1 MRQINNI
8 RFTYQCRSRMTAP
21 LQNRLD
27 ISGGL
32 SGGRGPCCAGFNLEA
47 AMTPHY
53 KIVQHIG
60 LSLLCTIRALAVRS
74 AVRIVLLARA
84 LRHRR
89 ELKFL
94 AGLDDRLLKDVGLA
108 RSDVRFALSEPFW
121 RDPGAALMS
130 RVGQRGIGKGRASS
144 APSIVPA

>member
-1 MRQINNI
+1 MLRQ
-8 RFTYQCRSRMTAP
+8 
-21 LQNRLD
+21 
-27 ISGGL
+27 
-32 SGGRGPCCAGFNLEA
+32 FNLEA

-53 KIVQHIG
+53 KVVQHIG
-60 LSLLCTIRALAVRS
+60 LSLLCAIRALAARS
-74 AVRIVLLARA
+74 ADRIVLLPKA

-94 AGLDDRLLKDVGLA
+94 AGLDDRLLKDIGLA

-121 RDPGAALMS
+121 RDPGAALIS

-144 APSIVPA
+144 VPSIVPARTGRGRRAIGSSTPLPRRAA